1 MKRTIALIASLSFL
15 FLAFATGQSPD
26 PLREG
31 PVEYTPLAFDETP
44 GAYAIYHDTRAGN
57 DSYIGVC
64 FLGGNELAIR
74 LFEPSTGNELLFT
87 QTFHGSGDS
96 VDPGTISLIRGSFS
110 SSPSTERLIP
120 TITDWASAWLHSR
133 ERLEEEPD
141 FTVEGKSM
149 YDFRYWVPVFRMFT
163 FGLEKCDPATGLGA
177 VKLAT
182 AGIAQS
188 GDDPAFFEYAGLPAR
203 KKGPSFSIEPGASRT
218 ATVDGYSVPLDMNWT
233 EGADGIWRVARESPQ
248 DAAFLIETIHA
259 ADYGDQ
265 DVFDLIKMLVLNS
278 GCQLIPDDLRIFVF
292 NECPCVF
299 YRVYD
304 PEGGMVTVQY
314 KMFITRDESRFSM
327 VSLSVFESLYEKNRA
342 YFDSIL
348 F

>member
-1 MKRTIALIASLSFL
+1 MLASLSFL
-15 FLAFATGQSPD
+15 FLASATGQSQD
-26 PLREG
+26 PLTDG
-31 PVEYTPLAFDETP
+31 PAEYTPLAFDETP

-74 LFEPSTGNELLFT
+74 LYEPATGNELLFT
-87 QTFHGSGDS
+87 QTFYSSGDA

-110 SSPSTERLIP
+110 SSPAAERLIS
-120 TITDWASAWLHSR
+120 TITDCANAWLHSR
-133 ERLEEEPD
+133 ERLKEEPD
-141 FTVEGKSM
+141 FTVEENAM
-149 YDFRYWVPVFRMFT
+149 YDFRYWVPVFRVFA
-163 FGLEKCDPATGLGA
+163 FGLERCDPVTGIGA
-177 VKLAT
+177 IKLAT

-188 GDDPAFFEYAGLPAR
+188 GNDPAFFGYAGLPVR
-203 KKGPSFSIEPGASRT
+203 KKGPSYPIAPGTPRT
-218 ATVDGYSVPLDMNWT
+218 VTVDGYSVPLDMNWV
-233 EGADGIWRVARESPQ
+233 EGADGIWRIARESPQ

-259 ADYGDQ
+259 ADYGDR

-278 GCQLIPDDLRIFVF
+278 GCQLVPDDLRIFVS

-304 PEGGMVTVQY
+304 PEGGLVTVQY

-327 VSLSVFESLYEKNRA
+327 VSLSAFESVYEANRA